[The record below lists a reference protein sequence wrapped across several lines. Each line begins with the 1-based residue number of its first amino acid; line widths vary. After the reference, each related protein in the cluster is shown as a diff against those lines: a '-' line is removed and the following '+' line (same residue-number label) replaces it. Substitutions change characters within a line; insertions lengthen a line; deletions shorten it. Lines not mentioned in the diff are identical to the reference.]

1 MGATW
6 WADVLATRLQ
16 ISKGAARRI
25 KYAEVFGART
35 ALTGEPL
42 APRLAHVAAAQAR
55 GQIGSEHLRVIAR
68 FFEDL
73 SAHLDA
79 HTRYQV
85 EADRADIATG
95 SGPVQLRRPP
105 IGWPCRSTRTAMRP
119 PTPNGPGGATSG
131 SARRAPTA

>member
-79 HTRYQV
+79 HTRDQV